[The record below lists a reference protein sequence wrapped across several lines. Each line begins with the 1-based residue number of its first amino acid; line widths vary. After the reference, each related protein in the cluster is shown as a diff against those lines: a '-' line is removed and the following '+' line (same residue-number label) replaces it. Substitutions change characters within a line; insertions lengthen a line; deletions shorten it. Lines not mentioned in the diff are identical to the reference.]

1 MTPLLLL
8 VACKTPV
15 SPLDDTGSDSQGS
28 AAQVCPEGPLP
39 GLRLRGDHHV
49 TSQIWE
55 GTLTHDG
62 LERQHLL
69 ELFHPTD
76 LDAGPYPVLVFEHA
90 YGSAFDEYAWL
101 FEPLA
106 SRGWIIASA
115 EHDANGWNSGDWW
128 GNHAALA
135 DGTARLL
142 LAWNQDPSSPFHG
155 AVDPDA
161 IAVGGHSHGG
171 GGVLRMAQSW
181 APMNP
186 SADHAVQAVV
196 LITTRPDLDSG
207 YTRYPATYA
216 GMPPLLNLAGGMDQ
230 DGTTAYGQGIAVYEG
245 HGRPGAQVYVEGA
258 EHYSFTDDV
267 SDAYATLDRAAA
279 QDAGVDAV
287 LRFLAATVEG
297 DPTAL
302 ASWRGDAVTDP
313 HAAARTQWH
322 DPDVQVV
329 DAFELDGVPQT
340 SGAIV
345 GIEGQTFVNGFLGD
359 TLQDADAS
367 VALLA
372 AEIRALTDAGD
383 SVLFYQ
389 DASRG
394 TDTYAL
400 ALDAVTELGSV
411 TRAESA
417 DGLAAALEQGGWDL
431 VVVTQQDGSS
441 AASAAFDAPLA
452 AWICGGG
459 RAILSDFRMA
469 SSTAADTLAC
479 AGAAF
484 DGSTNWGTMTSTG
497 ALFEGDL
504 SSTNPGWGI
513 WTYGLR
519 GDTVWAL
526 NEGQI
531 TSPHDPLV
539 SDLGQPVSVDGFL
552 DVQELWAVDTAR
564 ALTAP
569 TYGLELAWDAPAE
582 IVWSLD
588 HLDARAH
595 PVLSLRALQV
605 HGDPLNQGPLD
616 LEIAVVDAAG
626 GQAAWALSEQG
637 LILETAAWLER
648 TTPKSVFQTWRMPLG
663 ALRDTGSVDLGA
675 LVQIRLRTLSE
686 TGRVVL
692 DDVEFSAGLGCW

>member
-1 MTPLLLL
+1 MTALLLL
-8 VACKTPV
+8 ACKSPVADTHASDTAETGAPV
-15 SPLDDTGSDSQGS
+15 S
-28 AAQVCPEGPLP
+28 CPEGPLSELDLL
-39 GLRLRGDHHV
+39 GNHAV
-49 TSQIWE
+49 TSEIWE

-62 LERQHLL
+62 VERQHLL
-69 ELFHPTD
+69 ELFYPSD
-76 LDAGPYPVLVFEHA
+76 LSAGPYPVLVFEHA

-106 SRGWIIASA
+106 SRGWVIASA

-142 LAWNQDPSSPFHG
+142 LEWNDDASSPFYG
-155 AVDPDA
+155 ALDPDA

-207 YTRYPATYA
+207 YSRYPATYA
-216 GMPPLLNLAGGMDQ
+216 GMAPLLNLAGGMDQ

-267 SDAYATLDRAAA
+267 NDGYATVERSLA

-297 DPTAL
+297 DPVAL
-302 ASWRGDAVTDP
+302 ASWRGDAETADVAP
-313 HAAARTQWH
+313 SRTQWH
-322 DPDVQVV
+322 DPDVLVV
-329 DAFELDGVPQT
+329 DAFELDGVEQS

-345 GIEGQTFVNGFLGD
+345 GVDGQTFVNGFLGD
-359 TLQDADAS
+359 TLQDPDAS

-372 AEIRALTDAGD
+372 AEIRALTDPGD

-411 TRAESA
+411 TRAPSVDA
-417 DGLAAALEQGGWDL
+417 LVSALEQGGWDL

-441 AASAAFDAPLA
+441 GASLVFDAPLA

-459 RAILSDFRMA
+459 RAILSDFRMQ
-469 SSTAADTLAC
+469 STSAAETLAC

-497 ALFEGDL
+497 ALFEGSL

-513 WTYGLR
+513 WTYGLS
-519 GDTVWAL
+519 GDTVWAT

-531 TSPHDPLV
+531 TSPHNPLV
-539 SDLGQPVSVDGFL
+539 SDLGHDVTVDGFVV
-552 DVQELWAVDTAR
+552 VQELWAVDTAR

-569 TYGLELAWDAPAE
+569 TYALEFAWDAPSE

-588 HLDARAH
+588 GLDARQH

-605 HGDPLNQGPLD
+605 HGDPLNTGPLD
-616 LEIAVVDAAG
+616 LELQVVDAAG
-626 GQAAWALSEQG
+626 GHATWSLSEQG
-637 LILETAAWLER
+637 LILETAEWLER

-663 ALRDTGSVDLGA
+663 LARDAGSVDLGA
-675 LVQIRLRTLSE
+675 LVELRLRTLSE
-686 TGRVVL
+686 SGRVVL